1 MFRSSGNRA
10 CILGSPNGIRF
21 VKDENQV
28 GSQMG
33 LKNAASAW
41 TMMWQLLLAAGWT
54 PQSFRSSHRFR
65 VILLNGEK
73 HSTDALTLNPA
84 FTDWMMGWPIG
95 WTDPQRPVTGW
106 SHWLRRAR
114 GSI

>member
-1 MFRSSGNRA
+1 
-10 CILGSPNGIRF
+10 
-21 VKDENQV
+21 
-28 GSQMG
+28 MG